1 MSVESSES
9 STSPTAVGDRGLGLL
24 LAIAY
29 LGFISLG
36 LPDPVAGVAWPSMR
50 EAFRLHQSSF
60 GLIFI
65 GLGAGYCVSAFFGGK
80 LTHAL
85 GLGNLLW
92 ISSALVAAAMF
103 ACGAAPAWGV
113 IVAAAIVW
121 GLGSGGID
129 AGLNAYVAAHFSA
142 RHMNWLHACYSVGAT
157 LGPLMMTAMIVE
169 LGSWRGGY
177 HVVGG
182 VLAAM
187 AALFLATRRRWDEPL
202 PARLDHSAPAANTPP
217 AATGDAAKPA
227 AIPIRTVLADGLVRL
242 QIALFFLYVGLEF
255 TVGQWAFTLLTEG
268 RGLSEELAGTLAG
281 GYYGAIG
288 VGRIVSGAVAS
299 RIGLDRL
306 LRLTMLTALVGT
318 LIYAFGS
325 TFDVG
330 GIQLANIGLIVIGL
344 GLAPVFPCLMART
357 PERLGHDFAAHA
369 VGFQVSGSMI
379 GAALV
384 PTAAGL
390 IVERFGL
397 ETVGGFCVLL
407 AVFLFAVHEWLLA
420 STRARH
426 RARPK

>member
-1 MSVESSES
+1 MRNTTER
-9 STSPTAVGDRGLGLL
+9 PQGLGLL

-36 LPDPVAGVAWPSMR
+36 LPDPVAGVAWPSIR
-50 EAFRLHQSSF
+50 EVFQLHQSDF

-80 LTHAL
+80 LTHVL

-92 ISSALVAAAMF
+92 ISSALVAGAML
-103 ACGAAPAWGV
+103 ACGGAPAWGV

-129 AGLNAYVAAHFSA
+129 AGLNAYVASHFSA

-157 LGPLMMTAMIVE
+157 LGPLLMTAMIVR

-177 HVVGG
+177 YVVGG

-187 AALFLATRRRWDEPL
+187 AVLFLATRRRWDEPL
-202 PARLDHSAPAANTPP
+202 PTNSGEPVMSGAGAAGEVASAGPTV
-217 AATGDAAKPA
+217 G
-227 AIPIRTVLADGLVRL
+227 IRSVLASGLVWL

-268 RGLSEELAGTLAG
+268 RSVGEELAGALAG
-281 GYYGAIG
+281 GYYAAIG
-288 VGRIVSGAVAS
+288 VGRIASGVVAP
-299 RIGLDRL
+299 RVGLDRL
-306 LRLTMLTALVGT
+306 LRWTMLVALG
-318 LIYAFGS
+318 GS
-325 TFDVG
+325 LMYWLGGSVAVG
-330 GIQLANIGLIVIGL
+330 GFQLGNVGLLVIGL

-357 PERLGHDFAAHA
+357 PERLGKEFAAHA

-390 IVERFGL
+390 LVERVGL
-397 ETVGGFCVLL
+397 ESVGPFCTLL
-407 AVFLFAVHEWLLA
+407 AVKLFAVHEWLLVA
-420 STRARH
+420 G
-426 RARPK
+426 RPRL